1 MVKILK
7 IYNGANDIEGIT
19 SPRRMLKDRFQ
30 YIYKYLN
37 YTKAI
42 KFTPYA
48 LPFTILTL
56 CGGFV
61 FLTPTNLM
69 AFV

>member
-19 SPRRMLKDRFQ
+19 SPRRMLKERFK

-42 KFTPYA
+42 K
-48 LPFTILTL
+48 LV
-56 CGGFV
+56 GV
-61 FLTPTNLM
+61 RKTNPIADAVNL
-69 AFV
+69 